1 MMKKLMT
8 LAGALVFAF
17 AANAQTAALDTVVE
31 LTELEIVSSR
41 SDTKSPF
48 AVTTLPKKDIVNRL
62 ASRDLPNVLNTA
74 PSIYSTNQG
83 GGAGDSRLNVRGF
96 NQRNVAIMINGVPV
110 NDMENGWVYW
120 SNWDGVGD
128 ATSNIQVQRGLSGV
142 NLATPSIGGTINIIS
157 DPAARTKG
165 GYIRQ
170 ELGSWNFLKTT
181 VGFNSGMIG
190 EKLAISG
197 TLVRKTGDGFYDGT
211 WTDAYAYYVGAS
223 YQASNKDKI
232 ELYAIGAPQ
241 RHGQNLY
248 RQNVGRY
255 SRDFALSL
263 DGYDPNAADQ
273 FSELGR
279 NYSQNYN
286 TVDPSYTGEQYWNMY
301 GARQGAR
308 YNPNYI
314 NERENYFHKP
324 QINLNWYHTINDNM
338 RLGN

>member
-1 MMKKLMT
+1 MKKLMT

-31 LTELEIVSSR
+31 LSELEIVSSR
-41 SDTKSPF
+41 SDNKSPF

-197 TLVRKTGDGFYDGT
+197 TLVRKTGDGFYQGT
-211 WTDAYAYYVGAS
+211 WT
-223 YQASNKDKI
+223 
-232 ELYAIGAPQ
+232 
-241 RHGQNLY
+241 
-248 RQNVGRY
+248 
-255 SRDFALSL
+255 
-263 DGYDPNAADQ
+263 
-273 FSELGR
+273 
-279 NYSQNYN
+279 
-286 TVDPSYTGEQYWNMY
+286 
-301 GARQGAR
+301 
-308 YNPNYI
+308 
-314 NERENYFHKP
+314 
-324 QINLNWYHTINDNM
+324 
-338 RLGN
+338 

>member
-1 MMKKLMT
+1 MVLCFLCGIILNNRLMKKLMT
-8 LAGALVFAF
+8 LAGALMVAF
-17 AANAQTAALDTVVE
+17 AAQAQTAAMDTVVE

-41 SDTKSPF
+41 SDSKSPF
-48 AVTTLPKKDIVNRL
+48 AVTNLPKKDIVNRL

-142 NLATPSIGGTINIIS
+142 NLAVPSIGGTINIIS
-157 DPAARTKG
+157 DPAARSKG

-197 TLVRKTGDGFYDGT
+197 TLVRKTGDGFYQGT
-211 WTDAYAYYVGAS
+211 WTDAYAYYFGAS
-223 YQASNKDKI
+223 YQA
-232 ELYAIGAPQ
+232 ELELVPHDQ
-241 RHGQNLY
+241 RQHAFGQHLLLLWWFWWRIWN
-248 RQNVGRY
+248 
-255 SRDFALSL
+255 
-263 DGYDPNAADQ
+263 DG
-273 FSELGR
+273 FCKELFRFGIC
-279 NYSQNYN
+279 
-286 TVDPSYTGEQYWNMY
+286 
-301 GARQGAR
+301 A
-308 YNPNYI
+308 
-314 NERENYFHKP
+314 
-324 QINLNWYHTINDNM
+324 
-338 RLGN
+338 